1 MAWKVVTVEYFD
13 DWFLCLD
20 AAEQKD
26 VLAAIFVLEQ
36 FGPALGR
43 PYVDSIKRTNKIKNL
58 KELRVQHKGKPFRV
72 FFAFDPLR
80 QAVMLCGG
88 DKTGDKRFY
97 ENMISIAEREF
108 LDYLQEGS
116 E

>member
-1 MAWKVVTVEYFD
+1 MAWIVVTVEYFD
-13 DWFLCLD
+13 NWFLGLD
-20 AAEQKD
+20 ASEQQD
-26 VLAAIFVLEQ
+26 VLAAILVLEQ

-43 PYVDSIKRTNKIKNL
+43 PHVDSLKGTEKVKNL

-88 DKTGDKRFY
+88 DKTGDKQFY
-97 ENMISIAEREF
+97 KTMIPVAEREF
-108 LDYLQEGS
+108 LNYLQEL